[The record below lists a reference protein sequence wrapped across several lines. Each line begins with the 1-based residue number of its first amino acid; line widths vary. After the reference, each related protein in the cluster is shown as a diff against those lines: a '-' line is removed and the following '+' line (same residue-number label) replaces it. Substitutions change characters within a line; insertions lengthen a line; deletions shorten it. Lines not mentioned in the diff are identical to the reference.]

1 MTAGQGF
8 TIGTDQSIVIIR
20 QDTNTQVVLDGKR
33 RSMESEAK
41 DSLLESEPID
51 DGGLTDARQ
60 IPEGWTGTIE
70 VEKSNAQFSNFI
82 KFMDAA
88 YYAQSS
94 GQIYCTIVETVRPPH
109 PTVPIEVNTFTDV
122 VFHGYKPGQ
131 FVKKSIALAKVQ
143 FKAAQRV

>member
-8 TIGTDQSIVIIR
+8 TIGTDQSVVIID
-20 QDTNTQVVLDGKR
+20 QTTNTQIQLDGKR
-33 RSMESEAK
+33 RSMDSKAK

-70 VEKSNAQFSNFI
+70 VEKSNAQFSAFI
-82 KFMDAA
+82 KLMDAA

-94 GQIYCTIVETVRPPH
+94 GQRYFTIVETIRPPR
-109 PTVPIEVNTFTDV
+109 PTVPIEINTFVDV
-122 VFHGYKPGQ
+122 VFHGYEPGQ
-131 FVKKSIALAKVQ
+131 FQKKSITLARVQ